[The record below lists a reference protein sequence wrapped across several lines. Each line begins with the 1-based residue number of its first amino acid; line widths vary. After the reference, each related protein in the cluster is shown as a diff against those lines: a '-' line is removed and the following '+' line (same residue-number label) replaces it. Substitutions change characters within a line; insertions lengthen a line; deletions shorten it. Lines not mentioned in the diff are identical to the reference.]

1 MIFGTGIRSLCLT
14 LSAVCLTLL
23 AVPAYA
29 SQSPEAVQRAASEE
43 PSVTPV
49 PEVQLTTEQRVDRI
63 FGVVVEQMVKVLF
76 WDVAFWDNNAPLTV
90 SEPFAERYPLLL
102 ADPLGWELAAFGES
116 GGQSFSKSLE
126 PKVEYAFEGR
136 ATVGTYTADGLTLY
150 VGTDRGEIVHFS
162 REGGQGKSLYQ
173 GKGAI
178 TRIVLHPNGT
188 GIWAGDAGGQLV
200 EIPSTDSEPA
210 VLATFKGEI
219 RSLEFRNGGG
229 YALASSADG
238 ETRVFS
244 TEESGAW
251 NHTATL
257 RGGGAILHAEFSGEG
272 AASILT
278 VSEDGKVILQ
288 GSGGTGEWG
297 FGEPLTR
304 VWNVDGNLIGQA
316 AASGALKVLALQE
329 QATASP
335 LTLARPERLAG
346 LSVPGAFY
354 ALDAKGN
361 LKKVTAGAEGWQVS
375 ASIAKRAKRVHSVRL
390 SWTLR
395 CGVYTQ
401 RKAKLALVDQRV
413 SLPFVVFWLAF
424 GAVFFTLEWAS

>member
-29 SQSPEAVQRAASEE
+29 SQSPEAVQRAASEV

-76 WDVAFWDNNAPLTV
+76 WDVAFWDNNAALTV

-102 ADPLGWELAAFGES
+102 ADPLGWEIAAFGES

-200 EIPSTDSEPA
+200 EIPSTDSEPNPITD
-210 VLATFKGEI
+210 L
-219 RSLEFRNGGG
+219 
-229 YALASSADG
+229 
-238 ETRVFS
+238 
-244 TEESGAW
+244 
-251 NHTATL
+251 
-257 RGGGAILHAEFSGEG
+257 
-272 AASILT
+272 
-278 VSEDGKVILQ
+278 
-288 GSGGTGEWG
+288 
-297 FGEPLTR
+297 PP
-304 VWNVDGNLIGQA
+304 GNLQHEFPLGTDRGATHLNDHVVPTQA
-316 AASGALKVLALQE
+316 GPTGRAPQHLLD
-329 QATASP
+329 P
-335 LTLARPERLAG
+335 DP
-346 LSVPGAFY
+346 VPGVNTT
-354 ALDAKGN
+354 D
-361 LKKVTAGAEGWQVS
+361 T
-375 ASIAKRAKRVHSVRL
+375 
-390 SWTLR
+390 
-395 CGVYTQ
+395 
-401 RKAKLALVDQRV
+401 D
-413 SLPFVVFWLAF
+413 
-424 GAVFFTLEWAS
+424 